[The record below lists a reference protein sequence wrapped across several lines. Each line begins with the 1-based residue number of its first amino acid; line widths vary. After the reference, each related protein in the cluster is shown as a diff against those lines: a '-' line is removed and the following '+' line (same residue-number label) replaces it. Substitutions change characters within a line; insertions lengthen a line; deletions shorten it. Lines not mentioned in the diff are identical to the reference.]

1 MLKVSIIDTNVAIS
15 SNPYNVV
22 LIGITSECFHE
33 HSTMELKETTKGG
46 DSDKSE
52 VIEKPIKVACAD
64 EDPKTA
70 M

>member
-1 MLKVSIIDTNVAIS
+1 MAIS
-15 SNPYNVV
+15 STPYNVV
-22 LIGITSECFHE
+22 FVGITSGCFHE

-52 VIEKPIKVACAD
+52 VVEKPIKVACAD
-64 EDPKTA
+64 EDPKTV

>member
-1 MLKVSIIDTNVAIS
+1 MF
-15 SNPYNVV
+15 
-22 LIGITSECFHE
+22 IGSTSGCLHE
-33 HSTMELKETTKGG
+33 HSTMELKEATKGG

-52 VIEKPIKVACAD
+52 VVGKPITVACAD

>member
-1 MLKVSIIDTNVAIS
+1 MAIS
-15 SNPYNVV
+15 STPYNVV
-22 LIGITSECFHE
+22 FIGTTSGCFHE
-33 HSTMELKETTKGG
+33 HSTMELKETTKRG

-52 VIEKPIKVACAD
+52 VVEKPITVACAD

>member
-1 MLKVSIIDTNVAIS
+1 MIDTNVAIS
-15 SNPYNVV
+15 SIPYNIVF
-22 LIGITSECFHE
+22 IGSTSGCLHE